1 MSDETYNRSIFDWLL
16 KFWRAKIQ
24 TIRRLSPQMAK
35 FQRIIAL
42 NLGAQTI
49 RAAEFQ
55 PQPNGGLLLCSYY
68 AHESLIDP
76 SNERIDEDEF
86 ASLHKIV
93 SELQIKGRQVNYAVA
108 AQSVFTRFV
117 RLPAVEHDK
126 VDRIIAFEAQQN
138 VPFPIDEVIWDY
150 HWNRDGGGEQGEA
163 VLVAIKSNLLD
174 EINGAVEETGL
185 RTGIVDVETLTL
197 YNAFRY
203 NYAGLTGCSLLIDLG
218 ARTTNL
224 LFIES
229 EKVFSR
235 SIAIGG
241 SSITSAIAKDFNEPF
256 AAAEL
261 RKKRDGFVSVTAPGE
276 SIATEVSRVS
286 KLVHNTM
293 TRLHAEVMRSIS
305 HYRTQQK
312 GNAPKRVFLCGGTSS
327 LPFMND
333 FFRKRLGLPV
343 ELFNPL
349 QRVRIGHVTSLRA
362 HEMGELVGLALRS
375 VITCPIEIDLR
386 PKSVVR
392 RHELEKRR
400 PLFGTVAGLIV
411 LMLVGW
417 GFFYVRA
424 AEIARDATKK
434 LQIGNSPMRAAEAK
448 IENLRKG
455 AAALDAMSEP
465 VADAINDRFFW
476 VELLQDLN
484 ARLPKENIWITELI
498 PLSGRTPID
507 GDEKNVAEIAQV
519 SGRLPLSRSTAKTP
533 RSIDGLLLRGL
544 YLFNPKQQEV
554 VVEYFRNLVSSP
566 FFNIDPNNQGRVIK
580 STIPNDTEWAFPYE
594 LHLDLRRPMKLP

>member
-1 MSDETYNRSIFDWLL
+1 
-16 KFWRAKIQ
+16 
-24 TIRRLSPQMAK
+24 MAK
-35 FQRIIAL
+35 SQRIVVL

-49 RAAEFQ
+49 RAAEFRTQ
-55 PQPNGGLLLCSYY
+55 SDGGLVLCNYY

-76 SNERIDEDEF
+76 ANERIDQDEF

-93 SELQIKGRQVNYAVA
+93 SELQIKGREVNYSVA

-117 RLPAVEHDK
+117 RLPVVEHEK
-126 VDRIIAFEAQQN
+126 IERIIAFEAQQN

-150 HWNRDGGGEQGEA
+150 HWNRDDGGEQFEA
-163 VLVAIKSNLLD
+163 VLVAIKSDLLD
-174 EINGAVEETGL
+174 EINSSVEGTGL
-185 RTGIVDVETLTL
+185 RTAIVDVETMAL

-235 SIAIGG
+235 SVAVGG

-256 AAAEL
+256 YAAEL
-261 RKKRDGFVSVTAPGE
+261 RKKRDGFVNVTAPGE
-276 SIATEVSRVS
+276 PIATEVSRVS
-286 KLVHNTM
+286 KLVRNTM
-293 TRLHAEVMRSIS
+293 TRLHAEVMRSVS

-312 GNAPKRVFLCGGTSS
+312 GNAPERVFLCGGTAS
-327 LPFMND
+327 LPFMSD
-333 FFRKRLGLPV
+333 FFRERLGLPV

-349 QRVRIGHVTSLRA
+349 QHVRIAQGALLSP
-362 HEMGELVGLALRS
+362 HELGELVGLALRS

-386 PKSVVR
+386 PKGVVR

-400 PLFGTVAGLIV
+400 PIFVTVAASII
-411 LMLVGW
+411 LMLLGW

-424 AEIARDATKK
+424 AEIARNATTE
-434 LQIGNSPMRAAEAK
+434 LQRVSAPMRAVEAK
-448 IENLRKG
+448 IENLRKK
-455 AAALDAMSEP
+455 AAALDAVAEP
-465 VADAINDRFFW
+465 IAGAINDRFFW
-476 VELLQDLN
+476 IELLQDLN
-484 ARLPKENIWITELI
+484 ARLPKESIWITDLI
-498 PLSGRTPID
+498 PLSGGKPI
-507 GDEKNVAEIAQV
+507 GGEEKDAAEISQV
-519 SGRLPLSRSTAKTP
+519 AGRLPVSRSTAKTQ

-544 YLFNPKQQEV
+544 YFFNPKQQEV
-554 VVEYFRNLVSSP
+554 VVDYFRSLVGSP
-566 FFNIDPNNQGRVIK
+566 FFKIDPNNQGRVIK

-594 LHLDLRRPMKLP
+594 LRLDLRRPMRLP